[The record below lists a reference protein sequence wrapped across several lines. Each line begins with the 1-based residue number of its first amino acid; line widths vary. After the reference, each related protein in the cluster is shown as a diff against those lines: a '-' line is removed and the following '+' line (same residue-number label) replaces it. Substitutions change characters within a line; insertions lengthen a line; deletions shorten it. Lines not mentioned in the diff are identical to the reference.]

1 MLNELL
7 LLSGNNIPFLE
18 ARINIHQPTIKEI
31 ALIGEENFYTGCE
44 MLTFSK
50 DVLNEKDRINLT
62 HKTDFEVLMS
72 IMMDKHTAMQ
82 KNRVAMTLVL
92 ALLFPEYSVRLTPTE
107 IALLKEG
114 EVHSINSANF
124 EKFKE
129 ILTTMFCLNGHS
141 SDENPTYNPAGRLAR
156 QISEKLKER
165 RRILAEQKGDQKIA
179 VLSRYVSILAV
190 GLPQDMN
197 TLMQYTVYQLFDEF
211 NRFELKQDFDY
222 YIQAKMAGARD
233 LKEVDNWKKDI
244 HP

>member
-7 LLSGNNIPFLE
+7 LLSGNDIPFFE
-18 ARINIHQPTIKEI
+18 AQITIHQPTIKEI
-31 ALIGEENFYTGCE
+31 GLIGEENFYTGCE
-44 MLTFSK
+44 MLNFSK
-50 DVLNEKDRINLT
+50 DILNEKDRISLANQ
-62 HKTDFEVLMS
+62 TDFEVLMS
-72 IMMDKHTAMQ
+72 IMTDNNTVMQ

-92 ALLFPEYSVRLTPTE
+92 SLLFPEYNIRLTTSE

-141 SDENPTYNPAGRLAR
+141 SDDNPTYNPAGKLAR

-165 RRILAEQKGDQKIA
+165 RKVLAEQKGDQKIA

-197 TLMQYTVYQLFDEF
+197 SLMQYTVYQLFDKF
-211 NRFELKQDFDY
+211 NRFELKQEFDY
-222 YIQAKMAGARD
+222 YIQAQMAGARD

>member
-7 LLSGNNIPFLE
+7 LLSGNDIPFFE
-18 ARINIHQPTIKEI
+18 ARITIHQPTIKEI
-31 ALIGEENFYTGCE
+31 GLIGEENFYTGCE
-44 MLTFSK
+44 MLNFSK
-50 DVLNEKDRINLT
+50 DILNEKDRISLANQ
-62 HKTDFEVLMS
+62 TDFEVLMS
-72 IMMDKHTAMQ
+72 IMTDNNTVMQ

-92 ALLFPEYSVRLTPTE
+92 SLLFPEYNIRLTTSE

-141 SDENPTYNPAGRLAR
+141 SDDNPTYNPAGKLAR

-165 RRILAEQKGDQKIA
+165 RKVLAEQKGDQKIA

-197 TLMQYTVYQLFDEF
+197 SLMQYTVYQLFDKF
-211 NRFELKQDFDY
+211 NRFELKQEFDY
-222 YIQAKMAGARD
+222 YIQAQMAGARY